1 MIALLERRRRI
12 FLLTGIGICI
22 LAIILTINPTAGTN
36 VFGRGLAYIV
46 TPMQR
51 GLNTGI
57 AWVQGQFSVM
67 ANNRELLQ
75 SYQALQE
82 QHSNLLIELYR
93 LQLAGEENAML
104 SALLDINQR
113 YGHLPTIG
121 ARVIGQNPNDWYHR
135 FFLDRGTNDGIT
147 HNMAVL
153 GDGGLV
159 GVIRQAHSGRSQ
171 FASIVD
177 SETSVAVMTRRTGDI
192 GVTSGDIILM
202 QQGLLR
208 MDNIAA
214 TAQIMPGDEI
224 VTSTHSVIFPPGI
237 LVGTVESIHP
247 NPDGHTRHA
256 IIRPA
261 ANMHNIEIV
270 SIVTKVAEA
279 SWYEY

>member
-1 MIALLERRRRI
+1 MLG
-12 FLLTGIGICI
+12 GILVCVV
-22 LAIILTINPTAGTN
+22 AIVLTINPATGTN

-51 GLNTGI
+51 GLNNSVG
-57 AWVQGQFSVM
+57 WVQGQFTVM
-67 ANNRELLQ
+67 SNNRQLLRD
-75 SYQALQE
+75 YQALQE

-135 FFLDRGTNDGIT
+135 FFLDRGANDGIAQ
-147 HNMAVL
+147 NMAVL

-171 FASIVD
+171 FASIID
-177 SETSVAVMTRRTGDI
+177 SETSVAVMTRRTGDMGI
-192 GVTSGDIILM
+192 TTGDIRLM

-214 TAQIMPGDEI
+214 AAQIMPGDEI
-224 VTSTHSVIFPPGI
+224 VTSTHSSIFPTGI

-247 NPDGHTRHA
+247 NADGHTRYA
-256 IIRPA
+256 IILPA
-261 ANMHNIEIV
+261 ANMNNIEVV
-270 SIVTKVAEA
+270 SIVTKVVGDGNIIQDGHVIIE
-279 SWYEY
+279 E

>member
-1 MIALLERRRRI
+1 MIELLERHRRI

-22 LAIILTINPTAGTN
+22 LAIVLTISPTTGTN
-36 VFGRGLAYIV
+36 VFGRSLAYIV

-51 GLNTGI
+51 GLSTGI
-57 AWVQGQFSVM
+57 AWVQGQFAVM
-67 ANNRELLQ
+67 GNNQQLLQ

-113 YGHLPTIG
+113 YGHLPTMG

-153 GDGGLV
+153 ASGGLA
-159 GVIRQAHSGRSQ
+159 GVIRQAHSDRSQ
-171 FASIVD
+171 FASIID

-192 GVTSGDIILM
+192 GVTSGNVRLM

-224 VTSTHSVIFPPGI
+224 VTGTHSVIFPPGI
-237 LVGTVESIHP
+237 LVGTVESVHP

-261 ANMHNIEIV
+261 ANINNIEVV
-270 SIVTKVAEA
+270 SIVTKVVDDQ
-279 SWYEY
+279 